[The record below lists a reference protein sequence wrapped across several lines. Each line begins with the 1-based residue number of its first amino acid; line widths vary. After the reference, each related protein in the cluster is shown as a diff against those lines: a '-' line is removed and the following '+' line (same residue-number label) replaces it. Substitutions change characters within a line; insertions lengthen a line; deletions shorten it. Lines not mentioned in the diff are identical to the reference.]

1 MSGGWYDDA
10 RCGLGMVRAALAGG
24 DAAAIRAAAGDRDP
38 AALAVAL
45 AQLLAIDIRRHTY
58 LGPQGAAGRYL
69 RALADGIDGAE
80 AMNRPAAYA
89 KAAERDDG

>member
-1 MSGGWYDDA
+1 VSGGWYDDA

-69 RALADGIDGAE
+69 RALADG
-80 AMNRPAAYA
+80 MNRPAAYA